1 MTRLRILLH
10 DDFICV
16 QTSTQRMAHHRF
28 KGASAIVIVSERHNR
43 YGRTLAAVAVFSTAR
58 GFADDRGTFA
68 SL

>member
-1 MTRLRILLH
+1 MTRLSALLH
-10 DDFICV
+10 DDFILV
-16 QTSTQRMAHHRF
+16 QTSIQRTEHRRF
-28 KGASAIVIVSERHNR
+28 KGAAAIVIVSERHNR